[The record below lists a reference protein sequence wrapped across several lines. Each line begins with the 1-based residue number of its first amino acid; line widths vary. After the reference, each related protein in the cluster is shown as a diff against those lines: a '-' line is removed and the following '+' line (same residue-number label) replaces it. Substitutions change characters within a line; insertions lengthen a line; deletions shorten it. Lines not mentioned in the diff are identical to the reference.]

1 MGDDPEGLVVYSG
14 DGTMI
19 VLMARADRPR
29 IASDDL
35 TGGTEAERAH
45 AFASF
50 IAYGGRFEVD
60 GNQVTHHVEMSQ
72 FPNWVGSAQ
81 RRRWE
86 LDDAGRMLTL
96 TSPPVTLGGAT
107 RIQRLTWERVAD

>member
-14 DGTMI
+14 DGRMV
-19 VLMARADRPR
+19 VLMARANRSG
-29 IASDDL
+29 ITSDDV
-35 TGGTEAERAH
+35 TGGPESERAQ

-60 GNQVTHHVEMSQ
+60 GNVVTHHVEMSL
-72 FPNWVGSAQ
+72 FPNWVGSVQ
-81 RRRWE
+81 RRQWE
-86 LDDAGRMLTL
+86 LAEAGRILTL